1 MRQWPHCMDLKQNKT
16 LVFVLLGAAFLI
28 LAIFLWSRLGSVLSG
43 EFDIN
48 GVIPEGA
55 TVTVMV
61 QAEGSNGYTPVAS
74 GLPAV
79 DGTNWKWTN
88 ATRGTTYSVKAQLM
102 QGGKAYGD
110 SQTAQLVAP
119 TRREVLV
126 INSDYRSSNNT
137 PQYGP
142 ISGTIDLNGAVGPQS
157 NVTLYQ
163 KKTSEENFTEITNQ
177 IQAVDGAAWKWGGAV
192 SGEDYEMKATLF
204 VNGQASGTSQ
214 IITVTS
220 PASNEVLKI
229 NSTYQAPPEQVSISG
244 TVVING
250 PIPSNSTVT
259 IYAQGPNDKSPVSVI
274 SGLAANETTSWNW
287 TKATQG
293 YTYTMSASVMQNGND
308 QGDSQTIT
316 VTAPASNEVLIVTLG
331 KAGGPTVQPPN
342 SPTAQ
347 CVSQNNGQWTVNLNY
362 QSVNGANS
370 YWIQV
375 GSNYKASDILNTF
388 VRWSGTGTQ
397 TYSLNTIN
405 NGTTYY
411 AQYATSTCST
421 CTSSSQFSPFSNVLT
436 FSCSNAPSPTP
447 TAKPTVQPTYTPT
460 PTLVPPTATPTLP
473 PNTSACNQTCGSNG
487 YSCAVGLECVT
498 GAAPGS
504 QVCRNPN
511 CTDKASCSC
520 I

>member
-1 MRQWPHCMDLKQNKT
+1 MDLKKNKT
-16 LVFVLLGAAFLI
+16 LLFVLLGAAFCI
-28 LAIFLWSRLGSVLSG
+28 LAVILWSRLGSVLSG
-43 EFDIN
+43 SFDIN

-55 TVTVMV
+55 TVTISV
-61 QAEGSNGYTPVAS
+61 QADGTSGYTPVLS

-79 DGTNWKWTN
+79 DGTGWKWTN

-110 SQTAQLVAP
+110 SQVTNLVAP
-119 TRREVLV
+119 SRREVLV
-126 INSDYRSSNNT
+126 INSTYKNQNGKT
-137 PQYGP
+137 QYGP
-142 ISGTIDLNGAVGPQS
+142 ISGTIDLNGAVGAQS

-163 KKTSEENFTEITNQ
+163 KKVTDENYTQVTDQ

-192 SGEDYEMKATLF
+192 EGEEYNMMATLF
-204 VNGQASGTSQ
+204 VNGQASGTSRV
-214 IITVTS
+214 ITVTS
-220 PASNEVLKI
+220 PASNEVITI

-244 TVVING
+244 NVVING
-250 PIPSNSTVT
+250 PIPGNSTVT
-259 IYAQGPNDKSPVSVI
+259 IYAKGPSDKSPVAVI

-287 TKATQG
+287 TKAIQG

-316 VTAPASNEVLIVTLG
+316 VTAPASNELMVVNLG

-347 CVSQNNGQWTVNLNY
+347 CVSQTNGQWTVNVNY
-362 QSVNGANS
+362 QSVNGANN

-375 GSNYKASDILNTF
+375 GSNYKGSDVLNTY
-388 VRWSGTGTQ
+388 VQWSGTGTQ
-397 TYSLNTIN
+397 SYSLNTIN
-405 NGTTYY
+405 NGRTYY
-411 AQYATSTCST
+411 AQYAASTCST

-436 FSCSNAPSPTP
+436 FSCSNAPTPTP
-447 TAKPTVQPTYTPT
+447 TTQPTVQPTYTPT

-473 PNTSACNQTCGSNG
+473 PNTSSCNQTCGSNG

-498 GAAPGS
+498 GSLPGS

-511 CTDKASCSC
+511 CTDQSNCNC
-520 I
+520 T